1 MSDIRSKSVTFL
13 GDSISAAAGGQDAS
27 TAANQL
33 EEAIFQKFD
42 QSTSNDYR
50 GEIRNI
56 GLTVKKDNPQLAQDL
71 VSGKVAP
78 NQLVNMS
85 FEEMKTTEQAKQD
98 ENLRQRN
105 LEASVGVDELDP
117 EQGALVTSEQGISR
131 MQEGDMETYGEAGE
145 ASLGGG
151 GEGEF
156 KARAQPKVGEAMRGI
171 EFETGV

>member
-1 MSDIRSKSVTFL
+1 MSDIRTRSTNFL
-13 GDSISAAAGGQDAS
+13 GDSIAAATGGQDAS
-27 TAANQL
+27 TASAQL
-33 EEAIFQKFD
+33 EQAVYEKSG

-50 GEIRNI
+50 GDIRNL
-56 GLTVKKDNPQLAQDL
+56 GLTLKKDNPQLAQDL
-71 VSGKVAP
+71 VEGNIAP
-78 NQLVNMS
+78 EQLVHMTP
-85 FEEMKTTEQAKQD
+85 EELKTEEQAKQD
-98 ENLRQRN
+98 QQLRQQN
-105 LEASVGVDELDP
+105 LEASVGVDDLDP
-117 EQGALVTSEQGISR
+117 DRGANVTYEQGISR